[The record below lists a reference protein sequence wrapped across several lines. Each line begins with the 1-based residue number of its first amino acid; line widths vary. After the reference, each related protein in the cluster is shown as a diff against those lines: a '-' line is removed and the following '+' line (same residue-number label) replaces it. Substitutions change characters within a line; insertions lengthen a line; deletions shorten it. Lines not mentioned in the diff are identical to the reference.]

1 MDAKLGRIKLVKR
14 IEEERVIEKTGS
26 LEAEILKEVL
36 TLQESVNRSTLPV
49 KDITDALNNGKIDKY
64 HLSYQRVGRSL
75 SAMGFK
81 KVKTAEGS
89 SGIIFDEE
97 TIERLK
103 ASYGLHIKET
113 PVIPVTPVSPG
124 SG

>member
-1 MDAKLGRIKLVKR
+1 M
-14 IEEERVIEKTGS
+14 
-26 LEAEILKEVL
+26 
-36 TLQESVNRSTLPV
+36 PV
-49 KDITDALNNGKIDKY
+49 KDITDCLNTGKADKY
-64 HLSYQRVGRSL
+64 QLSYQKVGRSL
-75 SAMGFK
+75 SAMGCK
-81 KVKTAEGS
+81 KVKTADGS

-113 PVIPVTPVSPG
+113 PVIPVTPVMPG